1 MTILNTAALDR
12 YRMMRRIRSF
22 EERVGE
28 LFLKGESAGSML
40 HLSIGEEAVVGM
52 TQAMQPGDTFTTHHR
67 GHGVF
72 LGRGGDPAR
81 MMAEIAGKED
91 GYCRGKGGSMHIA
104 DRALGHLGANAIV
117 GGGIPHVVGA
127 GITYRNTR
135 SGQISVAFFGDGAM
149 SQGILYESMNMAAL
163 WKLPVI
169 FCCINN
175 QYGMG
180 TRVDRSAGNRDFP
193 ARATA
198 FGLNAARADGADVEA
213 VHDAARGLAQAA
225 RDGRPG
231 YLEIDAYRFYG
242 HARMD
247 KSPYRTPE
255 EEAQGRARDPVAS
268 ARSRLAA
275 EGLATE
281 AELGGIDGDA
291 AVEMDLALAHA
302 IGTPAPA
309 LSTMFEDVYAAGTPA
324 PRPQAKRLAAVLAEE
339 ARA

>member
-1 MTILNTAALDR
+1 MTTNTAPLR
-12 YRMMRRIRSF
+12 RFTMMRRIRSF

-40 HLSIGEEAVVGM
+40 HLSIGEEAVVGL
-52 TQAMQPGDTFTTHHR
+52 TDAMRDGDTFTTHHR

-72 LGRGGDPAR
+72 LGRGADPRR

-117 GGGIPHVVGA
+117 GGGIPHIVGA
-127 GITYRNTR
+127 GITYRNSGT
-135 SGQISVAFFGDGAM
+135 GQISVAFFGDGAM

-163 WKLPVI
+163 WHLPVI

-198 FGLNAARADGADVEA
+198 FGLNAARVDGADVEA
-213 VHDAARGLAQAA
+213 VHDTARALVQAA

-231 YLEIDAYRFYG
+231 FLEIDAYRFYG

-247 KSPYRTPE
+247 KSPYRSAE
-255 EEAQGRARDPVAS
+255 EEAEGRTRDPLAAARARL
-268 ARSRLAA
+268 LAD
-275 EGLATE
+275 GLAT
-281 AELGGIDGDA
+281 DA
-291 AVEMDLALAHA
+291 DLTAIEQAAAAEMDAALAHA
-302 IGTPAPA
+302 IAAKPPT
-309 LSTMFEDVYAAGTPA
+309 LNSMFEDVYDPA
-324 PRPQAKRLAAVLAEE
+324 TRPPRPQAQRLLAVLGEG

>member
-1 MTILNTAALDR
+1 MTNTAALQR
-12 YRMMRRIRSF
+12 YRTMRRIRSF

-28 LFLKGESAGSML
+28 LFLKGQSAGSML

-52 TQAMQPGDTFTTHHR
+52 TDAMRPGDTFTTHHR

-72 LGRGGDPAR
+72 LGRGADPAR

-127 GITYRNTR
+127 GISCRNAG

-163 WKLPVI
+163 WRLPVI

-180 TRVDRSAGNRDFP
+180 TRVDRSAGHCDFP
-193 ARATA
+193 ARAEA

-213 VHDAARGLAQAA
+213 VHDAAGALTKAA
-225 RDGRPG
+225 RQGRPG
-231 YLEIDAYRFYG
+231 YLEIDAYRFFG

-255 EEAQGRARDPVAS
+255 EEAGGRARDPLGT
-268 ARSRLAA
+268 ARARLAA
-275 EGLATE
+275 EGIASE
-281 AELGGIDGDA
+281 ADLGGIDGDA
-291 AVEMDLALAHA
+291 AAEMDLALAHA
-302 IGTPAPA
+302 IAATPPA
-309 LSTMFEDVYAAGTPA
+309 LSSMFEDVYAPGTPF
-324 PRPQAKRLAAVLAEE
+324 PRPQADRLRAILSEG

>member
-1 MTILNTAALDR
+1 MIMNTAALGR

-52 TQAMQPGDTFTTHHR
+52 TAAMQPGDTFTTHHR

-72 LGRGGDPAR
+72 IGRGGDPSR

-127 GITYRNTR
+127 GITYRNAA

-163 WKLPVI
+163 WHLPVI

-180 TRVDRSAGNRDFP
+180 TRVDRSAGHHDFP
-193 ARATA
+193 ARAEA
-198 FGLNAARADGADVEA
+198 FGLNAARADGVDVEGVYTA
-213 VHDAARGLAQAA
+213 ASALAHAARQGH
-225 RDGRPG
+225 PG

-255 EEAQGRARDPVAS
+255 EEAAGRARDPLLA
-268 ARSRLAA
+268 ARARLAA
-275 EGLATE
+275 AGIASESD
-281 AELGGIDGDA
+281 LGGIDGDA
-291 AVEMDLALAHA
+291 AVEMDAALAHA
-302 IGTPAPA
+302 IAATPPA
-309 LSTMFEDVYAAGTPA
+309 LSTMFEDVYAPGTPA
-324 PRPQAKRLAAVLAEE
+324 PRPQADRLNAILSEG